1 MHYDPELFIVDIF
14 CKKNISKLKFFIF
27 IFGKS

>member
-1 MHYDPELFIVDIF
+1 MHYDSELFIVEIF
-14 CKKNISKLKFFIF
+14 CKKIISKLRVFIF